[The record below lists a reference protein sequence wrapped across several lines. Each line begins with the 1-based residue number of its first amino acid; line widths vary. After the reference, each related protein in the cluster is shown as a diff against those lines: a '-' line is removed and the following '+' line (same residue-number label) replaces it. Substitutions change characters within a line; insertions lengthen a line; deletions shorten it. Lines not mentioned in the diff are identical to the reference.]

1 MPKIFLGCV
10 IPVLDDM
17 YRKIAIWLNDMG
29 KKKDFVFSFISWKKE
44 ILLYAKKIKIG
55 SQVIQI

>member
-29 KKKDFVFSFISWKKE
+29 KKKDFVFSFIS
-44 ILLYAKKIKIG
+44 
-55 SQVIQI
+55 